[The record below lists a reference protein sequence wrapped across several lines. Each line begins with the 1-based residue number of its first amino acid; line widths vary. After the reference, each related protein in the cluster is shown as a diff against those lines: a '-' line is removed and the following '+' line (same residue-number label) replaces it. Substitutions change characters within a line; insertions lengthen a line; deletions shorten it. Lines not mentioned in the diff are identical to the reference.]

1 MTEDR
6 GDRAPWTVD
15 PWDRVGAIAD
25 LALEEVPDPGR
36 RWAGTVRTITL
47 AFCGVLLAVGA
58 LGFWAV
64 RQLNPAGEPGT
75 PVSFTVNEEDDI
87 DAVVSRLAD
96 AGIIVNETA
105 FRWYIGFRGGFTP
118 TPGYYTLRARA
129 DAGEV
134 LRLLST
140 PPSAT
145 FVSVT
150 FPEGM
155 TIEQMAARL
164 AEKLPFMDPAEFLA
178 AADAAVVPAALAP
191 GTAGSLEGLLFPDT
205 YQVSGD
211 DTEQRVVARL
221 VAMMERV
228 ARQEALEQA
237 PQLVGVTQYEALVVA
252 SLVEREAK
260 VPEDRAKIAR
270 VIYNRLAK
278 GMKLEI
284 DASLLY
290 RAPAG
295 ASFADLKARDTPWN
309 TYLRNGLPPT
319 PIANP
324 GRASIRA
331 ALAPAPPPART
342 DEACAGLA
350 ANQKCEYLYYVL
362 IDKDGRHAFATTF
375 AQHLANIEKARAAGI
390 LP

>member
-1 MTEDR
+1 MSDQER
-6 GDRAPWTVD
+6 GDAPWTVD
-15 PWDRVGAIAD
+15 PWDRVGALAD

-36 RWAGTVRTITL
+36 RWVRPLRIAVTAVC
-47 AFCGVLLAVGA
+47 AFLLLFGA
-58 LGFWAV
+58 LGMWAI
-64 RQLNPAGEPGT
+64 RQLNPTGEPGS
-75 PVSFTVNEEDDI
+75 PVTFTVNDGEDA
-87 DAVVSRLAD
+87 DAVISRLAEAD
-96 AGIIVNETA
+96 IIINEVA
-105 FRWYIGFRGGFTP
+105 FRWYTGYRGGFSP
-118 TPGYYTLRARA
+118 IAGYYTLRPRA

-155 TIEQMAARL
+155 TVEQMALRL
-164 AEKLPFMDPAEFLA
+164 AEKLPFMDPAEFQA
-178 AADAAVVPAALAP
+178 AADASVVAAALAP
-191 GTAGSLEGLLFPDT
+191 GGAGSLEGLLFPDT

-237 PQLVGVTQYEALVVA
+237 PQLVGVSPYEALVVA

-270 VIYNRLAK
+270 VIYNRLAR

-284 DASLLY
+284 DATLLY
-290 RAPAG
+290 RAPVG
-295 ASFADLKARDTPWN
+295 ATFAELKLRDTPWN
-309 TYLRNGLPPT
+309 TYRRAGLPPT

-331 ALAPAPPPART
+331 ALAPAPAPGAS
-342 DEACAGLA
+342 DEACLGLA
-350 ANQKCEYLYYVL
+350 ASQKCEYLYYVL
-362 IDKDGRHAFATTF
+362 IDDDGRHAFATTF
-375 AQHLANIEKARAAGI
+375 AQHLANIERARAAGV

>member
-1 MTEDR
+1 MTAR
-6 GDRAPWTVD
+6 GPNDAPWTVD
-15 PWDRVGAIAD
+15 PWDRVGALAD

-36 RWAGTVRTITL
+36 RWAGPLRIAVAASCALIL
-47 AFCGVLLAVGA
+47 LCGVLGL
-58 LGFWAV
+58 WAI
-64 RQLNPAGEPGT
+64 RQLNPSGEPGS
-75 PVSFTVNEEDDI
+75 PVSFTVNEGEDADS
-87 DAVVSRLAD
+87 VMSRLATS
-96 AGIIVNETA
+96 GIIVNETA
-105 FRWYIGFRGGFTP
+105 FRWYTGFRGGFTP
-118 TPGYYTLRARA
+118 LAGYYSLRPRA

-155 TIEQMAARL
+155 TVEQMATRL

-178 AADAAVVPAALAP
+178 AADAAVVPSALAP
-191 GTAGSLEGLLFPDT
+191 AGAGSLEGLMFPDT

-211 DTEQRVVARL
+211 DTARRVVARL

-237 PQLVGVTQYEALVVA
+237 PQLVGVTPYEALVVA

-260 VPEDRAKIAR
+260 IPEDRAKIAR
-270 VIYNRLAK
+270 VIYNRLARR
-278 GMKLEI
+278 MRLEI

-295 ASFADLKARDTPWN
+295 ASFAELKARDTPWN
-309 TYLRNGLPPT
+309 TYLRFGLPPT

-324 GRASIRA
+324 GRAAIRA
-331 ALAPAPPPART
+331 ALAPAPAPGPS
-342 DEACAGLA
+342 DEACVGLA
-350 ANQKCEYLYYVL
+350 SNQKCEYLYYVL
-362 IDKDGRHAFATTF
+362 IDRDGRHAFATTF
-375 AQHLANIEKARAAGI
+375 AQHLANIERARAAGV

>member
-1 MTEDR
+1 MSDTGR
-6 GDRAPWTVD
+6 GEAPWTVD
-15 PWDRVGAIAD
+15 PWDRVGALAD

-36 RWAGTVRTITL
+36 RWARPLRRLVVALCGFIL
-47 AFCGVLLAVGA
+47 LFGVLGL
-58 LGFWAV
+58 WAI
-64 RQLNPAGEPGT
+64 RQLNPSGEPGS
-75 PVSFTVNEEDDI
+75 PVTFTVNEGDDA
-87 DAVVSRLAD
+87 DAVVSRLAE

-105 FRWYIGFRGGFTP
+105 FRWYTGYKGGFTP
-118 TPGYYTLRARA
+118 IPGYYSLRPRA
-129 DAGEV
+129 DAGEL

-155 TIEQMAARL
+155 TVEQMAARL
-164 AEKLPFMDPAEFLA
+164 AEKLPFMDPAEFQA
-178 AADAAVVPAALAP
+178 AADASVVPAALAP
-191 GTAGSLEGLLFPDT
+191 EGAGSLEGLLFPDT

-237 PQLVGVTQYEALVVA
+237 PQLVGVSPYEALVVA

-270 VIYNRLAK
+270 VIYNRLARR
-278 GMKLEI
+278 MKLEI
-284 DASLLY
+284 DATLLY
-290 RAPAG
+290 RAPGG
-295 ASFADLKARDTPWN
+295 ASFAELKARDTPWN
-309 TYLRNGLPPT
+309 TYLRGGLPPT

-331 ALAPAPPPART
+331 ALAPAPAPTAS
-342 DEACAGLA
+342 DEACVGLP
-350 ANQKCEYLYYVL
+350 ANRKCEYLYYVL
-362 IDKDGRHAFATTF
+362 IDGDGRHAFATTF
-375 AQHLANIEKARAAGI
+375 EQHLANIERARAAGV